1 MVTTRIRASPDKKY
15 NADAAMAH
23 RPHRLRLFSMFKP
36 RTPEE
41 QFLLSTVRIETE
53 QCSATGF
60 FFGLHNGK
68 SDILITSRHA
78 IDGSS
83 CGLLR
88 LHNGFWKDEGRDV
101 SPAVGIELNNFEH
114 LWIRHP
120 DESIDLVALPSKI
133 IDDAAA
139 RLGQSA
145 HWMTIES
152 IMVPTA
158 TRLMELNAVEEV
170 HMVGFPNGLW
180 DTSHNLPIYCR
191 GITASHPE
199 IDFCGKPELL
209 VDIACLPGSSGSP
222 VFVLNAKGQ
231 TDDRGNVRCGEPRDL
246 LLGVVCGAA
255 IIGADGQIAA
265 VPASLA
271 IRSREEFA
279 IHLTYIIK
287 SRELL
292 RFADVIP

>member
-1 MVTTRIRASPDKKY
+1 
-15 NADAAMAH
+15 
-23 RPHRLRLFSMFKP
+23 MFKP

-41 QFLLSTVRIETE
+41 QFLLSTVRIETA

-60 FFGLHNGK
+60 FFGLQNGK

-88 LHNGFWKDEGRDV
+88 LHNAFWKDEKHDV
-101 SPAVGIELNNFEH
+101 SPAFEIELKDFQN
-114 LWIRHP
+114 LWIKHP

-139 RLGQSA
+139 RLGHSA

-152 IMVPTA
+152 IMVPSA
-158 TRLMELNAVEEV
+158 ARLVELSAVEDV
-170 HMVGFPNGLW
+170 VMLGYPNGLW
-180 DTSHNLPIYCR
+180 DKSHNLPIYRR

-209 VDIACLPGSSGSP
+209 LDIACFPGSSGSP

-246 LLGVVCGAA
+246 LLGVVYAA
-255 IIGADGQIAA
+255 TTIGSDGQIAA
-265 VPASLA
+265 MPASMA

-279 IHLTYIIK
+279 THLTYIIK

-292 RFADVIP
+292 RFADVIPRS

>member
-1 MVTTRIRASPDKKY
+1 
-15 NADAAMAH
+15 
-23 RPHRLRLFSMFKP
+23 MFKP

-53 QCSATGF
+53 QCAATGF
-60 FFGLHNGK
+60 FFGFQNGK
-68 SDILITSRHA
+68 SDVLITSRHA

-83 CGLLR
+83 SGLLR
-88 LHNGFWKDEGRDV
+88 LRNASCKDEIHSA
-101 SPAVGIELNNFEH
+101 SPTFDIELKDFAG

-120 DESIDLVALPSKI
+120 EESIDLVALPSKI

-139 RLGQSA
+139 RVGQSA

-152 IMVPTA
+152 IMIPTA
-158 TRLMELNAVEEV
+158 TRLLELNAVENV
-170 HMVGFPNGLW
+170 HMVGYPNGLW
-180 DTSHNLPIYCR
+180 DKSHNLPIYCR

-199 IDFCGKPELL
+199 VDFCGKPEVL
-209 VDIACLPGSSGSP
+209 VDIACFPGSSGSP

-246 LLGVVCGAA
+246 LLGVVYGAA
-255 IIGADGQIAA
+255 TIGADGQIAA
-265 VPASLA
+265 RPASTA
-271 IRSREEFA
+271 IRSREDFA

-292 RFADVIP
+292 RFADLIP

>member
-1 MVTTRIRASPDKKY
+1 
-15 NADAAMAH
+15 
-23 RPHRLRLFSMFKP
+23 MFKP
-36 RTPEE
+36 RTQEE
-41 QFLLSTVRIETE
+41 QFLLSTARIETE
-53 QCSATGF
+53 ECTATGF
-60 FFGLHNGK
+60 FFGLQNGS
-68 SDILITSRHA
+68 SDVVITSRHA

-83 CGLLR
+83 YGLLR
-88 LHNGFWKDEGRDV
+88 LHNDFWRDERHDV
-101 SPAVGIELNNFEH
+101 PPTFDIELQNFEN

-120 DESIDLVALPSKI
+120 DESIDLVALPSNV

-139 RLGQSA
+139 RLGHSA

-158 TRLMELNAVEEV
+158 ARLIELNAVEDV
-170 HMVGFPNGLW
+170 LMVGYPNGLW

-209 VDIACLPGSSGSP
+209 VDIACFPGSAGSP

-231 TDDRGNVRCGEPRDL
+231 TDDRGNVRSGEPRKQL
-246 LLGVVCGAA
+246 LLGVVHGAA
-255 IIGADGQIAA
+255 TIGSDGQIATLP
-265 VPASLA
+265 VSMA
-271 IRSREEFA
+271 IRSPEDFA
-279 IHLTYIIK
+279 IHLAYIIK